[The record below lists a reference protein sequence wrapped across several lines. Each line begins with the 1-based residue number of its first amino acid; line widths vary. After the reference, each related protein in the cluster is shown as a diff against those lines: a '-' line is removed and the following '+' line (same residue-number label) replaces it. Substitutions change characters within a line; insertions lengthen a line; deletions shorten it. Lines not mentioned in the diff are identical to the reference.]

1 MGISRYKESKA
12 NRKNW
17 LMLNFNMW
25 VILWWP
31 RLLIYINWFKLQI
44 IISEFFLPP
53 LGKPSSLV
61 SRVAQVFGLPVSNV
75 TLQSVVPHCCSFG
88 LCEVQIPSFFFPKSF
103 LCFYTPRVNTY
114 LANNIRPSV
123 ICPWLLVRRHFL
135 FQLFIPSCC
144 FSYPSL
150 WRTGEKKCP
159 SSFWHHCFLAQT
171 THSSEVKQTNK
182 GTWLA
187 QLVELAVLNLGYR
200 DYLKI
205 KSVKKQTNKKTQ
217 QHII

>member
-53 LGKPSSLV
+53 LVRPSSFV

-88 LCEVQIPSFFFPKSF
+88 LCEVQIPSFFVPKSF
-103 LCFYTPRVNTY
+103 LCFYTPQVNTY
-114 LANNIRPSV
+114 LANNIRPSL
-123 ICPWLLVRRHFL
+123 ICPWLLARHHFL
-135 FQLFIPSCC
+135 FQLFILPIASLIPPSGELDKK
-144 FSYPSL
+144 SAPPPS
-150 WRTGEKKCP
+150 
-159 SSFWHHCFLAQT
+159 
-171 THSSEVKQTNK
+171 
-182 GTWLA
+182 
-187 QLVELAVLNLGYR
+187 
-200 DYLKI
+200 D
-205 KSVKKQTNKKTQ
+205 
-217 QHII
+217 IIAS